1 MQFTPFFDKGE
12 SPKQWLRNFET
23 CIEFKGYDLARQIK
37 AFKLLMRN
45 SAATWYDELEQQLAE
60 DQQVDAAKWQAI
72 RTKFQERFDMS
83 NPWLEEHLVQFIN
96 QKPGESVQKYYSGLM
111 EKANK
116 LKKTKKEVLPL
127 FIRGLNPPIKMYVL
141 ARQPEDL
148 ESAFIIAK
156 AAESLEIISDL
167 TSNNN
172 NEARAMKMPG
182 EIGQQEVNKTAYD
195 MTKLIKE
202 LKTLGDKVADIKN
215 NTRAKPDSNKIP
227 MPIRCYH
234 CKNVGQKISQ
244 CRLRLR
250 DMQMTRQQA
259 NRGQLN
265 QGRALPR
272 FPIATNRWP
281 RRPNVNMPAH
291 QGN

>member
-1 MQFTPFFDKGE
+1 
-12 SPKQWLRNFET
+12 
-23 CIEFKGYDLARQIK
+23 
-37 AFKLLMRN
+37 
-45 SAATWYDELEQQLAE
+45 
-60 DQQVDAAKWQAI
+60 
-72 RTKFQERFDMS
+72 MS

-141 ARQPEDL
+141 ARQPKDL
-148 ESAFIIAK
+148 ESAFSLAK

-195 MTKLIKE
+195 MTKLI
-202 LKTLGDKVADIKN
+202 
-215 NTRAKPDSNKIP
+215 
-227 MPIRCYH
+227 
-234 CKNVGQKISQ
+234 
-244 CRLRLR
+244 
-250 DMQMTRQQA
+250 
-259 NRGQLN
+259 
-265 QGRALPR
+265 
-272 FPIATNRWP
+272 
-281 RRPNVNMPAH
+281 
-291 QGN
+291 